1 MDDKENEI
9 VLYLLHASSPVSIDT
24 LLALSGSPAVK
35 VLSLIDRLKKKQV
48 IRESQGRLKGTYF
61 VNSANIAK
69 FIEKE
74 MDEEKT
80 VKGLR
85 RVAEFCGGSLA
96 DGRERTLVLANLYLK
111 LGNGASGLEHIK
123 KAAEI
128 LAQSEETEKAV
139 IYYDYLLNYFSQNAP
154 DSSNAAFFL
163 DSVLGKIS
171 LLKHLMPIEEQV
183 SLLTRAQEMAKRYKM
198 WDSLARIKFTLGQ
211 LFQKAGQLGKALR
224 CIDDFW
230 QISKRMDDP
239 RMLKMGALLTAEFL
253 FLHGRISEVIRR
265 YEEVVGDLEEFGDD
279 EVTLRALG
287 NVGMAYVA
295 VGRVARGMGMLD
307 ALRAKGESLNLPQV
321 SIFADV
327 ASALSLLDICQ
338 LEEADAHLDRIFA
351 LPDNV
356 TGPFILRTAERC
368 KAYICVNRGDCAGAY
383 EYLKKSIEHSHYVG
397 WKYLK
402 GAWTFELLDALE
414 KGGFFHGEMNYDEE
428 VERMLKWQDIH
439 MKGAAYRYRA
449 LRAMERQQPINGIL
463 SDLENSERC
472 LRKSGAEIEL
482 ARTRIVLGKAYLERG
497 DVKRA
502 QSYLAKAWTL
512 FSKFDK
518 SLFPKK
524 LVGIMPQEQ
533 RTELIMDRI
542 ISINESLGTIK
553 DRSSF
558 LEQMINVAIDFSMAM
573 RGAFFTM
580 EAKDEPKIIASRN
593 LDSLFYKEEQ
603 FKLIRQVVSHVA
615 SDCAEVVVP
624 ASKEEK
630 ANLPEAALAK
640 AGITSLICTPAR
652 LGSHVHGY
660 LYLDNRLGGGPF
672 QANLLPYVK
681 LLCSQIGLGLS
692 NLEEYDDIKDL
703 KDHYQQEAIFYKR
716 EMVLANPSEA
726 IIGNSDGI
734 RHVIEQIRQVAPTDS
749 SVLIM
754 GETGVGKELVAKAI
768 HYLSERKEGPFIPV
782 NLATLPEEL
791 VASEL
796 FGHEK
801 GAFTGA
807 NEQYKGRFDL
817 ANGGTIFLDEIADL
831 PPYVQ
836 VKLLRVLQEGTFE
849 RLGSSRPIR
858 SNFRVLSATNKDLL
872 ADVEKGMFRQDL
884 YYRLNVFPVYVPPL
898 RDRKEDIITLAHYFI
913 DKFSRDMRKR
923 IRRVPGEE
931 LKKLTE
937 YHWPGNVRELEHF
950 VERAVILSDGNR
962 ISFSGLERGPADAI
976 SLQDRGSMSLADVER
991 EHIEKVLQATHWKV
1005 SGPRGAAAVLGLK
1018 RSTLRSRMAK
1028 LGIKL
1033 RFPGAA

>member
-1 MDDKENEI
+1 
-9 VLYLLHASSPVSIDT
+9 
-24 LLALSGSPAVK
+24 
-35 VLSLIDRLKKKQV
+35 
-48 IRESQGRLKGTYF
+48 
-61 VNSANIAK
+61 
-69 FIEKE
+69 
-74 MDEEKT
+74 
-80 VKGLR
+80 
-85 RVAEFCGGSLA
+85 
-96 DGRERTLVLANLYLK
+96 
-111 LGNGASGLEHIK
+111 
-123 KAAEI
+123 
-128 LAQSEETEKAV
+128 
-139 IYYDYLLNYFSQNAP
+139 
-154 DSSNAAFFL
+154 
-163 DSVLGKIS
+163 
-171 LLKHLMPIEEQV
+171 
-183 SLLTRAQEMAKRYKM
+183 
-198 WDSLARIKFTLGQ
+198 
-211 LFQKAGQLGKALR
+211 
-224 CIDDFW
+224 
-230 QISKRMDDP
+230 
-239 RMLKMGALLTAEFL
+239 MGALLTAEFL

-351 LPDNV
+351 LPDDV

-533 RTELIMDRI
+533 RTEPIMDRI

-734 RHVIEQIRQVAPTDS
+734 RHVIEQIRQVAPTD
-749 SVLIM
+749 
-754 GETGVGKELVAKAI
+754 T
-768 HYLSERKEGPFIPV
+768 
-782 NLATLPEEL
+782 
-791 VASEL
+791 
-796 FGHEK
+796 
-801 GAFTGA
+801 
-807 NEQYKGRFDL
+807 
-817 ANGGTIFLDEIADL
+817 
-831 PPYVQ
+831 PY
-836 VKLLRVLQEGTFE
+836 
-849 RLGSSRPIR
+849 
-858 SNFRVLSATNKDLL
+858 
-872 ADVEKGMFRQDL
+872 
-884 YYRLNVFPVYVPPL
+884 
-898 RDRKEDIITLAHYFI
+898 
-913 DKFSRDMRKR
+913 
-923 IRRVPGEE
+923 
-931 LKKLTE
+931 
-937 YHWPGNVRELEHF
+937 
-950 VERAVILSDGNR
+950 
-962 ISFSGLERGPADAI
+962 
-976 SLQDRGSMSLADVER
+976 
-991 EHIEKVLQATHWKV
+991 
-1005 SGPRGAAAVLGLK
+1005 
-1018 RSTLRSRMAK
+1018 
-1028 LGIKL
+1028 
-1033 RFPGAA
+1033 